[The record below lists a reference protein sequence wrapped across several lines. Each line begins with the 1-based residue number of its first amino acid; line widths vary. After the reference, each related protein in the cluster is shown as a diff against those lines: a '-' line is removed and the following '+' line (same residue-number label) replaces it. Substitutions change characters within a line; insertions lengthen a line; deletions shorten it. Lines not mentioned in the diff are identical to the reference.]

1 MVWGC
6 ACEAPCLRRVPAYA
20 SLYFSPT
27 PCSRAHFSYCASA
40 TAESLIRS
48 LRFTATASAA
58 TSSCPSGKSV
68 TATFDFFSRSRRPT
82 LPTWSP
88 AFTLTYVAGTVV
100 LAFALKRWMRPT
112 FSHSMPSTMWSRSG
126 GFSRNVGRPSSRRWP
141 RSSCDA
147 ACTASIDTPAA
158 YVTWPCPLDALVT

>member
-1 MVWGC
+1 M
-6 ACEAPCLRRVPAYA
+6 
-20 SLYFSPT
+20 YFSPT

-58 TSSCPSGKSV
+58 TSSWPSGKSV